1 MASVDIVNLIIEL
14 TADMLVYLL
23 PVIALLSGLMFLM
36 SLLIHVTIG
45 SVKRW

>member
-1 MASVDIVNLIIEL
+1 MASADIVNLIIQL
-14 TADMLVYLL
+14 TSDMLIYLL

-45 SVKRW
+45 TVKRW